1 MGPVLV
7 FGHRNPDNDSIC
19 SAVAYAHLKNLTD
32 PGSVYVPVRLG
43 PMPPETSWV
52 FGRFGV
58 AAPEEIAHVRTR
70 VRDVMT
76 TDIVSVS
83 PDDTLLTVGRL
94 LAERDVRGLPVVED
108 GAVRGLVTMQALASR
123 YVEDL
128 TVSGFKDRPVTVE
141 RLVEV
146 LEGSLLAG
154 DPAGVLSGDV
164 LVGAMEPKTM
174 LGRVSPGDTLIVG
187 DRRRTQPMAVEAGI
201 ACLVVTGGAVPD
213 DALLA
218 LAAERGCA
226 VVSTAKDT
234 YGAARLVNLSH
245 TVGGMMDTDALMVE
259 PDTLLTEAAE
269 DLFASPQRE
278 AIVLDSN
285 GALAGLLTRT
295 NVARAPRRQVILV
308 DHNETSQSAD
318 GVEEASVVEIV
329 DHHRIGDVE
338 TAYPISFLNLPLGS
352 TATIVALRY
361 RELEVDPPVA
371 MAGLMLSALLTDT
384 VMLKSP
390 TTTETD
396 REIAEWLAGEI
407 GVDHVEFGMEMF
419 RARSQGRVFSAEHV
433 VKADLKEYRMG
444 DTVVAISQVET
455 VDVDE
460 ILSHR
465 EETVAYM
472 EHVTRERGYGA
483 SLLMVTDVVREG
495 SELLVVGRRR
505 IAERAF
511 GVSFESG
518 SAWFDGMLSR
528 KKQVAPKL
536 VESAGRA

>member
-1 MGPVLV
+1 MGPILV

-52 FGRFGV
+52 FERFGL
-58 AAPEEIAHVRTR
+58 AAPAEITHVRTR

-76 TDIVSVS
+76 TDIVCVS
-83 PDDTLLTVGRL
+83 PDDTLLTVGHL
-94 LAERDVRGLPVVED
+94 LAERGVRGLPVVD
-108 GAVRGLVTMQALASR
+108 GGVVRGLVTMQALATR

-128 TVSGFKDRPVTVE
+128 TVSGFKDRPVTVS

-154 DPAGVLSGDV
+154 DAASVLSGNV
-164 LVGAMEPKTM
+164 LIGAMEPQTM
-174 LGRVSPGDTLIVG
+174 LRWVHPGDTLIVG

-201 ACLVVTGGAVPD
+201 ACLVVTGGGVPD
-213 DALLA
+213 EELLA
-218 LAAERGCA
+218 LARERACA

-245 TVGGMMDTDALMVE
+245 TVGSMMETDTLVVE
-259 PDTLLTEAAE
+259 PDALLAEAAD

-278 AIVLDSN
+278 AIVLDAD
-285 GALAGLLTRT
+285 GALVGLLTRT
-295 NVARAPRRQVILV
+295 NVARAPRRQVILM

-329 DHHRIGDVE
+329 DHHRIGDIE
-338 TAYPISFLNLPLGS
+338 TAYPISFMNLPLGS

-361 RELEVDPPVA
+361 RELGVDPPRA

-390 TTTETD
+390 TATETD
-396 REIAEWLAGEI
+396 REIADRLAADL

-419 RARSQGRVFSAEHV
+419 RARSQCREFSAEHV
-433 VKADLKEYRMG
+433 VKADLKEYRVG
-444 DTVVAISQVET
+444 DTTVAIAQVET
-455 VDVDE
+455 VDLDE
-460 ILSHR
+460 VLSHR
-465 EETVAYM
+465 DETVAYM
-472 EHVTRERGYGA
+472 EHMTRERGYGA

-495 SELLVVGRRR
+495 SELIVVGKRR

-528 KKQVAPKL
+528 KKQVAPRL
-536 VESAGRA
+536 VESAGR